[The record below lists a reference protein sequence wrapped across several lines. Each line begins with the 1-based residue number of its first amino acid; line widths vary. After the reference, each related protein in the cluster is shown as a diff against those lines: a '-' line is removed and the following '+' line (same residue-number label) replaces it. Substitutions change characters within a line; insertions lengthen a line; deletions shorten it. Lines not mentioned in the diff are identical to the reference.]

1 MKSCYNIIII
11 NFKISQNIVHFENL
25 TKTILDVFSLF
36 SREICIGIKLSQ
48 MLTSTDVGLI

>member
-11 NFKISQNIVHFENL
+11 NFKISQNIVHFKNL

>member
-1 MKSCYNIIII
+1 MKSCYNNIII

-36 SREICIGIKLSQ
+36 SREICIRIKLSQ
-48 MLTSTDVGLI
+48 MLTSINVGLI

>member
-11 NFKISQNIVHFENL
+11 NFKISQNIVHFKNL

-48 MLTSTDVGLI
+48 MLTSTDAGLI